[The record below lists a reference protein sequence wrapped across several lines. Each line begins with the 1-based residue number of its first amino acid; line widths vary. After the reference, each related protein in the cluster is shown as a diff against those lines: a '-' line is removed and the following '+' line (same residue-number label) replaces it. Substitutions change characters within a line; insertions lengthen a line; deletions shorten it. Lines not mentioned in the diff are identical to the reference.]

1 MPESSALRALNGFD
15 VYRILARLR
24 RQLKENVRK
33 ALRKQ
38 GFSAFTKKEESR
50 MRNVY
55 DCVVAFEKLLNKEY
69 HLILGRKGI
78 AVSLQINFGKKECFH
93 SNGASISN

>member
-1 MPESSALRALNGFD
+1 
-15 VYRILARLR
+15 
-24 RQLKENVRK
+24 
-33 ALRKQ
+33 
-38 GFSAFTKKEESR
+38 

>member
-1 MPESSALRALNGFD
+1 
-15 VYRILARLR
+15 
-24 RQLKENVRK
+24 
-33 ALRKQ
+33 
-38 GFSAFTKKEESR
+38 

-93 SNGASISN
+93 SNGASISNWQTGIVSWQRKNIWFDQKPSDNSRTAPVVRLVS